1 MTLKYAVET
10 LEGLD
15 ESLQSFYKET
25 DNGFVLQVDG
35 IVPETKYQELN
46 QKLVDANEEAMR
58 RRKAIEKWRELGESP
73 DAVREILDAKGKP
86 GKDHEEVIAQIKNQY
101 ESEVTTL
108 RGEITNMRMGAAKSQ
123 FTAHLA
129 EVGFHPEVIG
139 DIAAGA
145 MGRLNIDENGQVRIL
160 SADGKPLAG
169 SGSDG
174 YATLADLAKELAAAK
189 PSFLTDKGVGGG
201 GKPPASKGGDTAKTV
216 TRSQF
221 DGMSQY
227 ERSQF
232 SKSGGKVVDG

>member
-1 MTLKYAVET
+1 MTLKYSVET
-10 LEGLD
+10 LDSLD
-15 ESLQSFYKET
+15 EALHSFYKQT
-25 DNGFVLQVDG
+25 DDGFVLQVEG
-35 IVPETKYQELN
+35 AVPETKFQEIN
-46 QKLVDANEEAMR
+46 QRLVDANEEAMR
-58 RRKAIEKWRELGESP
+58 RRKAVEKWRELGESP
-73 DAVREILDAKGKP
+73 DAVREMLEAKGKP
-86 GKDHEEVIAQIKNQY
+86 GKDQEEVVAQLKSQY
-101 ESEVTTL
+101 EAETQAL

-123 FTAHLA
+123 FTAQLA
-129 EVGFHPEVIG
+129 EVGFHPEVIA

-189 PSFLTDKGVGGG
+189 PSFLVDRGTGGG
-201 GKPPASKGGDTAKTV
+201 GKPPASKGGDAAKTV

-227 ERSQF
+227 ERSAF

>member
-1 MTLKYAVET
+1 MTLKYSVES
-10 LEGLD
+10 LDGIDEGLH
-15 ESLQSFYKET
+15 SFYEQG
-25 DNGFVLQVDG
+25 DNGFTLKVEGV
-35 IVPETKYQELN
+35 VPETQFQEIN

-58 RRKAIEKWRELGESP
+58 RRKTVEKWRELGESP
-73 DAVREILDAKGKP
+73 DQVRELLNAKGKP
-86 GKDHEEVIAQIKNQY
+86 GKDHEEVVAQLKSQY
-101 ESEVTTL
+101 ETETQAL
-108 RGEITNMRMGAAKSQ
+108 RGEINNMRMGAAKSQ
-123 FTAHLA
+123 FTAQLA

-145 MGRLNIDENGQVRIL
+145 MSRLNIDENGQVRIL

-189 PSFLTDKGVGGG
+189 PSFLVDKGVGGG
-201 GKPPASKGGDTAKTV
+201 GKPPASKGGNTAKTV

-227 ERSQF
+227 ERSAF